1 MVTILTGHP
10 EKNVADPAT
19 GTTEVPGVAN
29 GEIATTGVPAALGA
43 EVATAEA
50 EVEIEVE
57 EVHATEIAGPEMTA
71 ASDEISAMNDADS
84 APTWMTTVPGRAIGV
99 HDAPPVAMM
108 GAVGGQVHRVDAS
121 TGP

>member
-1 MVTILTGHP
+1 MTILTVRH
-10 EKNVADPAT
+10 EKNVTSPVR
-19 GTTEVPGVAN
+19 GTTEVPGVVN
-29 GEIATTGVPAALGA
+29 GEIAATGVVAALGA

-57 EVHATEIAGPEMTA
+57 EVHATEIAGPETTA
-71 ASDEISAMNDADS
+71 ASDEISAMNEADR
-84 APTWMTTVPGRAIGV
+84 APTGMMTVPGGAIAV

-121 TGP
+121 TGL